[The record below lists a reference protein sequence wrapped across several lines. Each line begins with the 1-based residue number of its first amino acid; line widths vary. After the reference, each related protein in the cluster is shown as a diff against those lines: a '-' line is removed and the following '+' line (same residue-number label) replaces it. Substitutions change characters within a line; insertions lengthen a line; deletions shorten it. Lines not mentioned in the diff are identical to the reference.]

1 MVQNNWTQN
10 NKTKANKKTND
21 KLEEMTSLKK
31 PNLVID
37 KLMIMLRSSI
47 KAQMMWR
54 T

>member
-21 KLEEMTSLKK
+21 KLEEMTSLQK

-37 KLMIMLRSSI
+37 KLI
-47 KAQMMWR
+47 KIEYKAWVFKA
-54 T
+54 